1 MDDDNMLLER
11 TLACINFVL
20 LAVIVIRQ
28 TIWFT
33 IGI

>member
-1 MDDDNMLLER
+1 MGIMER
-11 TLACINFVL
+11 TLAYVNFVL

-33 IGI
+33 IGV